1 MKKLFLTLMCLFAV
15 CGSYA
20 QTNETATE
28 QHLKFKG
35 IPIDGT
41 PNEFGA
47 KLKEVG
53 FSYVNMNDNGTKWYN
68 GPFAGYNNCDIAVKA
83 NNNLVYE
90 VVVIFPKD
98 YSWNQLYNT
107 YSSLKDMLSTK
118 YGKPECKEEFENTPS
133 YKNLND
139 DNDKYSEVPYGRCTY
154 YSSFISLVDGLG
166 SIWLEIKKTC
176 RVGLHYTDYYNEKK
190 KESSAIND
198 L

>member
-53 FSYVNMNDNGTKWYN
+53 FSYVSMSDNSTRWYK
-68 GPFAGYNNCDIAVKA
+68 GDFAGYNNCDIAVKA

-98 YSWNQLYNT
+98 YSWGYLHNT
-107 YSSLKDMLSTK
+107 YSSLKDMLTTK
-118 YGKPECKEEFENTPS
+118 YGKPEGKEIFENTPT
-133 YKNLND
+133 YVNIND
-139 DNDKYSEVPYGRCTY
+139 DNDKYREVGYNRCNY
-154 YSSFISLVDGLG
+154 YSVFTSILDGWG
-166 SIWLEIKKTC
+166 TIVLEIKSTH
-176 RVGLHYTDYYNEKK
+176 RVGIHYIDFYNEKK